1 MTACSYPE
9 LDETLYRET
18 LENGLTVL
26 VVPKKGFTKRLA
38 YFVTDFGSIHT
49 DFTLDGKEYHAP
61 AGVAHYLLGLLLRR
75 GKRGVHVG
83 ADIEAIRLPA
93 HFHPGQL
100 VHFRPGGGL
109 QTLHR
114 HIHFPQ
120 QLRNQSALLLQQ
132 CQKQMHLFHLL
143 MGILNRQLLCAL
155 DDFNRFL
162 GIVIEVHLLYLPF
175 ALALSSPEC

>member
-1 MTACSYPE
+1 MLHGHE
-9 LDETLYRET
+9 FILH
-18 LENGLTVL
+18 G
-26 VVPKKGFTKRLA
+26 
-38 YFVTDFGSIHT
+38 
-49 DFTLDGKEYHAP
+49 
-61 AGVAHYLLGLLLRR
+61 LGLLLRR

-132 CQKQMHLFHLL
+132 CQKQMHLFQLL
-143 MGILNRQLLCAL
+143 VGILNRQLLGAL
-155 DDFNRFL
+155 DSLQRL
-162 GIVIEVHLLYLPF
+162 LRIVIEVHLPYLPF
-175 ALALSSPEC
+175 VFSTPASRVLIHLSLLYPFFSKSQGPRVRCYKMFIFGTVHKTQPLYSTRLIFI